1 MAPATVVHYLPVAVG
16 AVQLSAA
23 ALVVWCWR
31 VHLALA
37 QGPLSAHEGG
47 GPSHLQK
54 ESLSGGQPSGG
65 GRPSLKFEPSIWRE
79 SLGQDRERDSGS
91 LGPILLAEYAL
102 CRKAESGDQ
111 TRSPGLWN
119 WKAVRSVFEGRGVC
133 V

>member
-1 MAPATVVHYLPVAVG
+1 MVHYLPVAVG

-54 ESLSGGQPSGG
+54 ESLSGGQPSGEG
-65 GRPSLKFEPSIWRE
+65 
-79 SLGQDRERDSGS
+79 DRLLNLNLVFGERASD
-91 LGPILLAEYAL
+91 
-102 CRKAESGDQ
+102 R
-111 TRSPGLWN
+111 T
-119 WKAVRSVFEGRGVC
+119 GRGILVLWA
-133 V
+133 